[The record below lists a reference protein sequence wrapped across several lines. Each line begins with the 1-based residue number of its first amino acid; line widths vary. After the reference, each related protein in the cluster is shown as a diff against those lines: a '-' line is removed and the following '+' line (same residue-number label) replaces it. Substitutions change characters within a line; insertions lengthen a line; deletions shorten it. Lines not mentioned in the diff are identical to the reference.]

1 MKTTMAV
8 LAVLGVVA
16 AACGGGGDDGPAY
29 EPAKADAI
37 AHAAL
42 LSPVDLP
49 GSGWVIASRDQF
61 PDSERLDAAV
71 DSAAC
76 TSAEAKSKAAKD
88 AAAADRAGRARLEL
102 TLAAKGSVQIST
114 TIDHTVSI
122 QNTEEATDRAMEAFR
137 ALAASDDMGKCLG
150 EVVSKGLG
158 SAPGS
163 KVTATTVKAAGS
175 VPNGGAASAFDI
187 AITIQNQTLEMRVE
201 SYVWQDGNAGVTVA
215 ITGQKDQV
223 TADVVK
229 KALDTANAKLKA
241 QQGE

>member
-1 MKTTMAV
+1 MKTTVAV
-8 LAVLGVVA
+8 LAVLGMVA
-16 AACGGGGDDGPAY
+16 AGRASGGVDGPAY

-61 PDSERLDAAV
+61 PDNERLDAAV

-102 TLAAKGSVQIST
+102 ELAAKGAVQIST

-122 QNTEEATDRAMEAFR
+122 QNTADATDRAMEAFR
-137 ALAASDDMGKCLG
+137 AHS
-150 EVVSKGLG
+150 
-158 SAPGS
+158 PP
-163 KVTATTVKAAGS
+163 ATTW
-175 VPNGGAASAFDI
+175 ASASGRSCRR
-187 AITIQNQTLEMRVE
+187 AWGRRR
-201 SYVWQDGNAGVTVA
+201 ARR
-215 ITGQKDQV
+215 
-223 TADVVK
+223 
-229 KALDTANAKLKA
+229 
-241 QQGE
+241 